1 MFSTL
6 LVLCI
11 ISIAYNVPVA
21 FKYVQVALFSL
32 MVYVMFYMPVFVFIT
47 NEISIRFFVIYVGL
61 NLVSGI
67 FRQLEMA
74 SFI

>member
-47 NEISIRFFVIYVGL
+47 NEIFIRFFVIYVGL